1 MSDLNQLYLS
11 EISKQYKIEMEILEV
26 YKGAKS
32 LNIIDIPTLDENKI
46 YYLNKDL
53 TEFYLK
59 VDVNEDSKIDFE
71 INDMTFLG
79 NINCRFVN
87 EDGEYVSLNALTP
100 GTYYVKCTL
109 VHGDMGLFRIS
120 V

>member
-1 MSDLNQLYLS
+1 MSDEEALPLRC
-11 EISKQYKIEMEILEV
+11 E
-26 YKGAKS
+26 
-32 LNIIDIPTLDENKI
+32 
-46 YYLNKDL
+46 DL
-53 TEFYLK
+53 KEFYLK
-59 VDVNEDSKIDFE
+59 VEVNEDSKIDLE

-79 NINCRFVN
+79 NINCHFVN
-87 EDGEYVSLNALTP
+87 EDGEYVSINSLTP